1 MSRQV
6 ATGAY
11 FAVAMAALLG
21 LAALAYRVEHPSIVV
36 REDRPPAAEG
46 MGSMAEVSAL
56 MSRVQANPE
65 DLDAL
70 RQLGAL
76 FMRMGAWERAMGFW
90 DTLLAKAPQ
99 DLEALNQ
106 KGVCLFQ
113 LGRHAEAAEVFS
125 RMLAVDGANA
135 HAHYNLGVLYAY
147 YLNATDTARQHF
159 EAVAAGGDERL
170 AAQAREEL
178 ASLGAENALTPQ
190 SR

>member
-1 MSRQV
+1 MSRHV
-6 ATGAY
+6 PTGAS
-11 FAVAMAALLG
+11 FAVAMAVLLG

-36 REDRPPAAEG
+36 REDPSAMAEN
-46 MGSMAEVSAL
+46 MGGMAEVSAL
-56 MSRVQANPE
+56 MGRVQANPE

-70 RQLGAL
+70 RQLAML
-76 FMRMGAWERAMGFW
+76 FMRMGAWERAMGLW

-125 RMLAVDGANA
+125 RMLAVDGGNA
-135 HAHYNLGVLYAY
+135 HAHYNLGVLHGY
-147 YLNATDTARQHF
+147 YLNATDVARRHF
-159 EAVAAGGDERL
+159 EAAAASGDERL

-178 ASLGAENALTPQ
+178 TALGAQNVLTPQ